1 MAIRQMRSAEQ
12 IVLDAFRGRT
22 YVTIGEVIALVEELM
37 VANAAASRRDGSCGH
52 GQSVAPQRRGRK
64 ARR

>member
-1 MAIRQMRSAEQ
+1 MRSAEQ

-37 VANAAASRRDGSCGH
+37 VASAAASRREDSCGH
-52 GQSVAPQRRGRK
+52 GQSVTPQRRGRK